1 MRRDHSARRGDR
13 LHGSA
18 ATKEEQHLLV
28 RHAEHAEP
36 LTGFEQAQSE
46 LILVEANRAG
56 KIAGVKAGFDDAVDA
71 RGGHGGTP
79 FQSEEE
85 SPLGVY
91 RSAFWRRNVN
101 MVHFPLGGPIPR
113 SGLLRWDEKAG
124 LQRDAIRSQ
133 GSTCSRHKEKETG
146 L

>member
-1 MRRDHSARRGDR
+1 MRRDHSARRRNR
-13 LHGSA
+13 LHRSA
-18 ATKEEQHLLV
+18 TTKEEQHLLV

-36 LTGFEQAQSE
+36 LAGLEQAQSE

-56 KIAGVKAGFDDAVDA
+56 KIARVKANFNDAVDA
-71 RGGHGGTP
+71 RSGHGRTP

-101 MVHFPLGGPIPR
+101 MVHFPLAGHIPR
-113 SGLLRWDEKAG
+113 SGLIRACRLKLRVANF
-124 LQRDAIRSQ
+124 L
-133 GSTCSRHKEKETG
+133 
-146 L
+146 